1 MMTVSALS
9 APGAMVRFLSE
20 LHATGAPVIHLRG
33 RDGGLG
39 ALTQIEAEADGAPE
53 LSRLLGSWH
62 QEAALDIGGPALPFD
77 KTAARQGA
85 CLLFRAAW
93 CYLNRDTGKEE
104 VARLLLDPAA
114 HPDDSAAAQFS
125 ADLTLQ
131 HLPALFRM
139 AQALSP
145 GDPLLAALRRLARLF
160 PLSGVNIQPEKPPAQ
175 GMPPAAAWGNLQSH
189 SGLRQLFLD
198 RILIT
203 RAGHWLDH
211 PETSLALRHSL
222 GEHRQTLAPAFGSA
236 AAALPPPAG
245 DSL

>member
-1 MMTVSALS
+1 MITVSALS

-33 RDGGLG
+33 RSEGLG
-39 ALTQIEAEADGAPE
+39 ALEQIEAEADGDPE
-53 LSRLLGSWH
+53 LHRLLGSWH
-62 QEAALDIGGPALPFD
+62 QEAALDIGGPALSFD
-77 KTAARQGA
+77 ETAARRGA
-85 CLLFRAAW
+85 CLLFRTAW
-93 CYLNRDTGKEE
+93 CYLNRDTGREE

-114 HPDDSAAAQFS
+114 HPGDSATAQFS

-131 HLPALFRM
+131 HLPAVLRM

-145 GDPLLAALRRLARLF
+145 GDPLLSALRSLARLF
-160 PLSGVNIQPEKPPAQ
+160 PLSGVNIHPEKPPTQ
-175 GMPPAAAWGNLQSH
+175 EMPPAATWGNLQSH

-211 PETSLALRHSL
+211 PETSLAIRHSL

-236 AAALPPPAG
+236 AAALTLPSG